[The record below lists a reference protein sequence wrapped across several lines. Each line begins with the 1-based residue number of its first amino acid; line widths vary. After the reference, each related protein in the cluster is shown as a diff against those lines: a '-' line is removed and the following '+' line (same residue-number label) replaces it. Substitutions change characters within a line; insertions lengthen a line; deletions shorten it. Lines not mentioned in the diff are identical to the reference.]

1 MIRRM
6 VDFLAH
12 SARLLHVRFVRFV
25 AHVRQSTPWAVVAL
39 GTIATVHVG
48 CTPAD
53 VFTPRTS
60 SDIAGAPTAGAAA
73 TTAPTTAV
81 DANLKPITAEQGI
94 SLVANAWLLFVNE
107 YVEPIPHGLLLKAA
121 WRGFE
126 AAAPGPKGAAPEILG
141 LDAQSD
147 IDSFEVAYLEA
158 SHGVPGA
165 SPVHSA
171 AAYAAIRGMVK
182 EIGDCHT
189 GFSTPAQVA
198 EANQRQDGVV
208 RFAGIGVRIKRKKGE
223 PAFVSELIAGGSAG
237 KAGLKPGDALTA
249 VDGVDITDLA
259 LDDIAARIRGKEGS
273 SVKITLQRPGEK
285 VPKVVSVSRVAIT
298 ENSVES
304 RFVGG
309 DRVAYV
315 RMNGF
320 STAAQDQA
328 MAAIGSMQSK
338 ATKGV
343 VLDLRTNGGGD
354 LNVYLSFLSKF
365 LKDGPFGF
373 ETSRKGDRIALGPD
387 GSYVGLKVPLV
398 VLVSDSTASA
408 AEAFS
413 AAVKQYGVAKVVGS
427 QTAGCVGIGS
437 RYGLQDGSAVA
448 VTTRKLS
455 GPKGEELNRVGL
467 APDEAV
473 EVSREDLASGKDP
486 VLERAVKLL
495 GA

>member
-1 MIRRM
+1 MIPEMVKIAPDTARAMHVPLLRLRARIRHALPRM
-6 VDFLAH
+6 V
-12 SARLLHVRFVRFV
+12 V
-25 AHVRQSTPWAVVAL
+25 AVGMA
-39 GTIATVHVG
+39 ATVGVA
-48 CTPAD
+48 CSPTDA
-53 VFTPRTS
+53 FTHRTS
-60 SDIAGAPTAGAAA
+60 SEVASAVTPSAGATV
-73 TTAPTTAV
+73 APTTAV

-94 SLVANAWLLFVNE
+94 GLVANAWLLFVNE
-107 YVEPIPHGLLLKAA
+107 YVEPMPHGPLLKAA
-121 WRGFE
+121 WLGFE
-126 AAAPGPKGAAPEILG
+126 AAAPGPKRAAPEIMG
-141 LDAQSD
+141 ADAQAD
-147 IDSFEVAYLEA
+147 IDAFEAAYLEA
-158 SHGVPGA
+158 SSATPGA
-165 SPVHSA
+165 SSVHTA

-223 PAFVSELIAGGSAG
+223 PAIVSELIPGGSAG

-249 VDGVDITDLA
+249 VEGVDMTDLA

-273 SVKITLQRPGEK
+273 AVKITIQRPGEK
-285 VPKVVSVSRVAIT
+285 SPRVVSVTRVAIS
-298 ENSVES
+298 ENAVES
-304 RFVGG
+304 RLVAG

-320 STAAQDQA
+320 SAAAQDQA
-328 MAAIGSMQSK
+328 MAAIGSMQAK

-387 GSYVGLKVPLV
+387 GSYVGLKAPLV

-467 APDEAV
+467 TPDEV
-473 EVSREDLASGKDP
+473 VDVTREDLAAGKDP
-486 VLERAVKLL
+486 ILDRAVKLL

>member
-1 MIRRM
+1 MIPEMVKIVPDTARAMHVPLMRFRARIRHALPRM
-6 VDFLAH
+6 V
-12 SARLLHVRFVRFV
+12 V
-25 AHVRQSTPWAVVAL
+25 AVGMV
-39 GTIATVHVG
+39 ATVAVG
-48 CTPAD
+48 CSPTDA
-53 VFTPRTS
+53 FTPRTS
-60 SDIAGAPTAGAAA
+60 SEVASVVTPSAGATVP
-73 TTAPTTAV
+73 PTTAV

-94 SLVANAWLLFVNE
+94 GLVANAWLLFVNE
-107 YVEPIPHGLLLKAA
+107 YVEPMPHGPLLKAA
-121 WRGFE
+121 WQGFE
-126 AAAPGPKGAAPEILG
+126 AAAPGPKRAPPEILG
-141 LDAQSD
+141 ADAQADIDAFEAAYLDAS
-147 IDSFEVAYLEA
+147 SAT
-158 SHGVPGA
+158 PGA
-165 SPVHSA
+165 SSVHTA

-182 EIGDCHT
+182 DIGDCHT

-223 PAFVSELIAGGSAG
+223 PAIVSELIPGGSAG

-249 VDGVDITDLA
+249 VEGVDMTDLA

-273 SVKITLQRPGEK
+273 AVKITIQRPGEK
-285 VPKVVSVSRVAIT
+285 SPRVVSVTRVAIS
-298 ENSVES
+298 ENAVES
-304 RFVGG
+304 RLVGG

-320 STAAQDQA
+320 SAAAQDQA
-328 MAAIGSMQSK
+328 MAAIGSMQAK

-387 GSYVGLKVPLV
+387 GSYVGLKAPLV

-467 APDEAV
+467 TPDEV
-473 EVSREDLASGKDP
+473 VDVTREELAAGKDP
-486 VLERAVKLL
+486 ILDRAVKLL

>member
-1 MIRRM
+1 MIEG
-6 VDFLAH
+6 VISIL
-12 SARLLHVRFVRFV
+12 SETARALHVPFNRIWGRVRRASPRLIV
-25 AHVRQSTPWAVVAL
+25 AIGSISMVVVACAP
-39 GTIATVHVG
+39 T
-48 CTPAD
+48 D
-53 VFTPRTS
+53 VFAPRTT
-60 SDIAGAPTAGAAA
+60 SDVVGAPTNGA
-73 TTAPTTAV
+73 TSTVSPTTAV
-81 DANLKPITAEQGI
+81 DANLKPITAEQGV

-107 YVEPIPHGLLLKAA
+107 YVEPMPHGPLLKAA

-126 AAAPGPKGAAPEILG
+126 LAAPGPKGASPEILG
-141 LDAQSD
+141 ADAQSD
-147 IDSFEVAYLEA
+147 IDAFEAAYLEA
-158 SHGVPGA
+158 SGAIPGA
-165 SPVHSA
+165 SPAHSA

-223 PAFVSELIAGGSAG
+223 PAIVSELIAGGSAG

-249 VDGVDITDLA
+249 VEGVDLAELA

-273 SVKITLQRPGEK
+273 SVKITIQRPGEK
-285 VPKVVSVSRVAIT
+285 APRVISVTRVAIS
-298 ENSVES
+298 ENAVES
-304 RFVGG
+304 RLVGG

-328 MAAIGSMQSK
+328 LAAIGTMQAK

-413 AAVKQYGVAKVVGS
+413 AAVKQYGVAKIVGS

-437 RYGLQDGSAVA
+437 RYGLPDGSAVA

-467 APDEAV
+467 TPDEV
-473 EVSREDLASGKDP
+473 IDVTREELAAGKDP
-486 VLERAVKLL
+486 ILDRAVKLL

>member
-1 MIRRM
+1 MPAM
-6 VDFLAH
+6 VRILGH
-12 SARLLHVRFVRFV
+12 TARALHVPFSRSCERLRRAIPVV
-25 AHVRQSTPWAVVAL
+25 VVAV
-39 GTIATVHVG
+39 GIAATVIVS
-48 CTPAD
+48 CTPTD

-60 SDIAGAPTAGAAA
+60 SDVAGPPVPQGAA
-73 TTAPTTAV
+73 TVAPTTAV

-107 YVEPIPHGLLLKAA
+107 YVEPMPHGPLLSAA

-126 AAAPGPKGAAPEILG
+126 AAAPGPKGAPPEIVG
-141 LDAQSD
+141 ADAQAD
-147 IDSFEVAYLEA
+147 IDAFEAAYLEA
-158 SHGVPGA
+158 SSAAPGA
-165 SPVHSA
+165 SPIHSA

-198 EANQRQDGVV
+198 EANQRQDGTV

-223 PAFVSELIAGGSAG
+223 AAIVSELIAGGSAG
-237 KAGLKPGDALTA
+237 KAGMKPGDALVA
-249 VDGVDITDLA
+249 VEGVDMTDLA

-273 SVKITLQRPGEK
+273 TVKITIQRPGEK
-285 VPKVVSVSRVAIT
+285 APRVISITRVAIS
-298 ENSVES
+298 ENAVES
-304 RFVGG
+304 RLVGG

-328 MAAIGSMQSK
+328 MAAIGSMQPK
-338 ATKGV
+338 ASKGV

-373 ETSRKGDRIALGPD
+373 ETSRKGDKIALGPD
-387 GSYVGLKVPLV
+387 GSYVGLRVPLV

-467 APDEAV
+467 TPDEVV
-473 EVSREDLASGKDP
+473 EVTREELAAGKDP
-486 VLERAVKLL
+486 ILDRAVKLL

>member
-1 MIRRM
+1 MIPAM
-6 VDFLAH
+6 
-12 SARLLHVRFVRFV
+12 VRFVGITAR
-25 AHVRQSTPWAVVAL
+25 ACHVPFFCARGRGRRAVSEAVLAV
-39 GTIATVHVG
+39 GTAAMVLVG
-48 CTPAD
+48 CTPTD

-60 SDIAGAPTAGAAA
+60 SDVVGAAVPQGGA
-73 TTAPTTAV
+73 TVAPTTAV

-94 SLVANAWLLFVNE
+94 GLVANAWLLFVNE
-107 YVEPIPHGLLLKAA
+107 YVEPMPHGPLLKAA

-126 AAAPGPKGAAPEILG
+126 AAAPGPKGPPPEILG
-141 LDAQSD
+141 AEAQAD
-147 IDSFEVAYLEA
+147 IDAFELAYLEA
-158 SHGVPGA
+158 SAAVPGA

-198 EANQRQDGVV
+198 EANQRQDGTV

-223 PAFVSELIAGGSAG
+223 AAIVSELIAGGSAG
-237 KAGLKPGDALTA
+237 KAGIKPGDALAA
-249 VDGVDITDLA
+249 VEGVDITDLA

-273 SVKITLQRPGEK
+273 SVKITIQRPGEK
-285 VPKVVSVSRVAIT
+285 APRVITVTRVAIS
-298 ENSVES
+298 ENAVES
-304 RFVGG
+304 RLVGG

-328 MAAIGSMQSK
+328 MAAIGALQAR

-343 VLDLRTNGGGD
+343 ILDLRTNGGGD

-467 APDEAV
+467 KPDEVV
-473 EVSREDLASGKDP
+473 EVTREELAAGRDP
-486 VLERAVKLL
+486 VLDRAVKLL

>member
-1 MIRRM
+1 MIAAM
-6 VDFLAH
+6 VKFSSDT
-12 SARLLHVRFVRFV
+12 ARDLHVPCLRMWGHLRRANLRVV
-25 AHVRQSTPWAVVAL
+25 AVVGAVSMVL
-39 GTIATVHVG
+39 VA
-48 CTPAD
+48 CAPAD
-53 VFTPRTS
+53 VFAPRTT
-60 SDIAGAPTAGAAA
+60 SDVATAPPVGAAA
-73 TTAPTTAV
+73 TVAPTTGV
-81 DANLKPITAEQGI
+81 DANLKAITAEQGV

-107 YVEPIPHGLLLKAA
+107 YVEPIPHGPLLKAA

-126 AAAPGPKGAAPEILG
+126 VAAPGPKGQAPQIVGTDAQADMDAFEAAY
-141 LDAQSD
+141 LDASGA
-147 IDSFEVAYLEA
+147 IS
-158 SHGVPGA
+158 GA
-165 SPVHSA
+165 SPAHSA
-171 AAYAAIRGMVK
+171 AAYAAIRAMVK

-223 PAFVSELIAGGSAG
+223 LAIASELIPGGSAA
-237 KAGLKPGDALTA
+237 KAGLKPGDALVA
-249 VDGVDITDLA
+249 VEGVDLTDLA
-259 LDDIAARIRGKEGS
+259 LDDIAARIRGKEGTT
-273 SVKITLQRPGEK
+273 VKITIQRPGEK
-285 VPKVVSVSRVAIT
+285 ASRVLSITRVAIT
-298 ENSVES
+298 DNVVDS
-304 RFVGG
+304 RLVGG

-315 RMNGF
+315 RMNSF
-320 STAAQDQA
+320 SAAAQDQA
-328 MAAIGSMQSK
+328 MAAIGALQAK
-338 ATKGV
+338 ATRGV

-373 ETSRKGDRIALGPD
+373 ETSRKGDRIAMGPD
-387 GSYVGLKVPLV
+387 GSYVGLKVPLI

-413 AAVKQYGVAKVVGS
+413 AALKQYGVAKIVGS

-437 RYGLQDGSAVA
+437 RYGLPDGSAVA

-467 APDEAV
+467 TPDEV
-473 EVSREDLASGKDP
+473 VDVTREELAAGKDP
-486 VLERAVKLL
+486 ILDRAVKLL